1 MAANLQAPI
10 PRDRDQINIHEPAE
24 LRYWSDKF
32 GVEPK
37 HLRQA
42 VVIVGLRVND
52 VAEFLWKT
60 TALRAKSNGEI
71 SRLGRH

>member
-1 MAANLQAPI
+1 MAANLQARV
-10 PRDRDQINIHEPAE
+10 PRDRDQIDIHESAE

-42 VVIVGLRVND
+42 VIIVGLRVND
-52 VAEFLWKT
+52 VEEFLWNT
-60 TALRAKSNGEI
+60 TALRAKSTSEI

>member
-1 MAANLQAPI
+1 MVANLQALL

-37 HLRQA
+37 HVRQA
-42 VVIVGLRVND
+42 VVILGLRVND
-52 VAEFLWKT
+52 VEEFLWKT
-60 TALRAKSNGEI
+60 SALRANSTGEI